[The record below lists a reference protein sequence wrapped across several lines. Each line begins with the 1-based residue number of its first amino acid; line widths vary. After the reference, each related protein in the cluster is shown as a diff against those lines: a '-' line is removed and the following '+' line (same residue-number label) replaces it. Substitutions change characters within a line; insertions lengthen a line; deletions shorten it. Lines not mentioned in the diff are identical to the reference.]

1 MTISATRRDRRLTG
15 RALTAARMAGA
26 GLAVFG
32 TVAFVASLPAAYHRI
47 ATLDPF
53 LVEHPQQVRA
63 GLAAWGISV
72 TAYALGWLTVLSLVA
87 AVFVGVGVLILL
99 RRPDDRAAL
108 LFAGVLIAFGVIWP
122 NTLPVP
128 GWPAPLAAA
137 TGLLVDV
144 GFVGFFG
151 LLFYFPDGRFVPSW
165 TRWAF
170 VALGAHV
177 IVSESLLRFGIR
189 LPDALDTAAVLAW
202 LGTGVWA
209 QVHRYRHVSTAA
221 QRQQTKWAAAALVTA
236 MVGFV
241 LTPTLQYLPVFSRS
255 APGAV
260 IYSGIELLTFGA
272 LFCLVPLAIARAV
285 LRHRLWDIDP
295 LLHRALVY
303 GGLTAALTAVYAGIV
318 TWVGRGVTVQGYPVA
333 SFAAAGAVAVLFEP
347 LRRRLQR
354 WANRLTYGQR
364 DDPYAA
370 VTTLARRIADTAGL
384 DDVLPLLARSA
395 RRAMRSPYA
404 AIAAAD
410 GAVLA
415 DSGRAVPQPIT
426 IPLVQHA
433 ERVGLLLIAP
443 RMAGEGFDVRDT
455 KLLADLARQIAA
467 AVLAVRLH
475 QRAARLTADL
485 VTAREEERRRVRRDL
500 HDGLGPT
507 LAAQVLQLEVARE
520 LLRRRPDEAHALL
533 TQALARGTE
542 ALTEVRRIARGL
554 RPPTLDEL
562 GLVAAIRQFAD
573 DLGQQIRVLVKA
585 DTMPELP
592 AAVEVA
598 AYAIVREAL
607 TNVVRHARA
616 TASEVRLSVAD
627 RTLRVEVDDDGCG
640 VAAAAAGPGVG
651 MVSMRERARE
661 LGGRCTVAALPGGGT
676 RVSAQLPLDVTE
688 GDHGGAD

>member
-1 MTISATRRDRRLTG
+1 MTISATRRGPRLTG
-15 RALTAARMAGA
+15 RALTAARMGGA
-26 GLAVFG
+26 ALAVLG
-32 TVAFVASLPAAYHRI
+32 TVAFVASLPTAYHGI
-47 ATLDPF
+47 ATLDPSI
-53 LVEHPQQVRA
+53 VEHPEEVRA
-63 GLAAWGISV
+63 GLTAWGVSPN
-72 TAYALGWLTVLSLVA
+72 AYATGWLIGLCLVA

-99 RRPDDRAAL
+99 RRPDDQAAL
-108 LFAGVLIAFGVIWP
+108 LFAAVLIAFGVIWP
-122 NTLPVP
+122 NTLPAP

-137 TGLLVDV
+137 TGLLVDA

-151 LLFYFPDGRFVPSW
+151 LLFYFPDGRFVPRW

-170 VALGAHV
+170 VALAAHV
-177 IVSESLLRFGIR
+177 IGSESLLRYGIQI
-189 LPDALDTAAVLAW
+189 PGSLDTAAVLAW
-202 LGTGVWA
+202 LGAGVWA
-209 QVHRYRHVSTAA
+209 QVHRYRHVSTAT

-241 LTPTLQYLPVFSRS
+241 VTPTLHYLPVFSRS
-255 APGAV
+255 AAGAV
-260 IYSGIELLTFGA
+260 IYSGLELFAFGA

-295 LLHRALVY
+295 ILHRALVY
-303 GGLTAALTAVYAGIV
+303 GGLTTALTAVYAGIV
-318 TWVGRGVTVQGYPVA
+318 TWVGRGVSVQGYPVA
-333 SFAAAGAVAVLFEP
+333 SFAAAAAVAVLFEP

-370 VTTLARRIADTAGL
+370 VTALARRIADTSSL

-415 DSGRAVPQPIT
+415 DSGHAVPQPVS
-426 IPLVQHA
+426 IPLIQHG
-433 ERVGLLLIAP
+433 ERVGILLIAP
-443 RMAGEGFDVRDT
+443 RMAGEGFDARDT
-455 KLLADLARQIAA
+455 KLLTDLAHQIAA
-467 AVLAVRLH
+467 AVLAVRLR

-485 VTAREEERRRVRRDL
+485 VTAREEERRRVRHDL
-500 HDGLGPT
+500 HDRLGPT
-507 LAAQVLQLEVARE
+507 LAAQVLQIEVAGE
-520 LLRRRPDEAHALL
+520 LLRRRPDEAQALL
-533 TQALARGTE
+533 AQALARGAE

-573 DLGQQIRVLVKA
+573 ELGQQIRVMVKA
-585 DTMPELP
+585 DFMPELP

-607 TNVVRHARA
+607 TNVVRHAGA
-616 TASEVRLSVAD
+616 TTSHIGLSVAG

-640 VAAAAAGPGVG
+640 VAAAAAAGVG
-651 MVSMRERARE
+651 TVSMRDRARE
-661 LGGRCTVAALPGGGT
+661 LGGHCAVVAVPGGGT
-676 RVSAQLPLDVTE
+676 RVSAHLPLDVT
-688 GDHGGAD
+688 GG